1 MTVPNSAATIPMMI
15 AMLRG
20 VSQNPCLVFSN
31 RSAFIT
37 ATLSSSSVQIA
48 HAAVRCRW
56 FCTYSRSA
64 ISICFVR
71 DRPSARAMT
80 ASSALKSAGRR
91 SVKDASAGGL
101 LAAGFFRALWDIAV
115 KLVVSHYSVNGTK
128 LTPKWYHSRETDNSL
143 LGPGWEHALGHPQ
156 RGRADDGQG
165 LGGAHCSTSGRST
178 IGRQRPVRSNTM
190 NPRPGPS

>member
-1 MTVPNSAATIPMMI
+1 VTVPSSAATTPMMI

-20 VSQNPCLVFSN
+20 ASQNPCLVFSN

-37 ATLSSSSVQIA
+37 ATLSSSSDQIA

-91 SVKDASAGGL
+91 SVKDASDGGL
-101 LAAGFFRALWDIAV
+101 LAAVFFRVADAKVTYLE
-115 KLVVSHYSVNGTK
+115 G
-128 LTPKWYHSRETDNSL
+128 HS
-143 LGPGWEHALGHPQ
+143 
-156 RGRADDGQG
+156 
-165 LGGAHCSTSGRST
+165 CSTVRRAAASAGPTQNADAAVPGRPRRFPAPT
-178 IGRQRPVRSNTM
+178 DWPAPVS
-190 NPRPGPS
+190 SLQ